1 MISQVQCGDEVK
13 KVSDIRLLPVGH
25 ALIHP
30 PLPQAHDSEQSEH
43 YRARGR
49 EERGGQH
56 IPGGYLGG
64 AGEAV
69 HFRLVHQKIERIEP
83 SQELVVGAVQVGSP
97 LAQLVQLLHARLGL
111 LLELPDRAEP
121 NRVGGAGL
129 GAGRLHAGLEP
140 VVAERALL
148 SRVRGWIDVDHAE
161 GTRGDAE
168 PAAVAHVRLDHH
180 GIELGADDGAGGT
193 DLETACLSAVLA
205 DVAHH
210 EPAALAPVLA
220 ELLDELD
227 VAPVH
232 PVQSSGVVVAV
243 AAHLVPAAAGRR
255 QLVPLLA
262 GDLAGLASDT
272 YRGVGIEPHRLGHH
286 AFSTLQRNA
295 LPSWMLTLGSPT
307 SAVSVFTTSPVTTPS
322 QPQCHGMPTWW
333 ITLFP
338 NRKGRTRRVTR
349 ALARISARGVRT
361 RTQSVFRI
369 PFSAASSGES
379 SMKSSG
385 MSSVSHGFQR
395 LMAPAR

>member
-180 GIELGADDGAGGT
+180 GIELGADD
-193 DLETACLSAVLA
+193 
-205 DVAHH
+205 
-210 EPAALAPVLA
+210 
-220 ELLDELD
+220 
-227 VAPVH
+227 
-232 PVQSSGVVVAV
+232 
-243 AAHLVPAAAGRR
+243 AAGRR

-262 GDLAGLASDT
+262 GDLAGLASYT